1 MKAIEQWL
9 AQSDPAT
16 LRKLTV
22 FAEYSAD
29 GKPETYRACGMAGS
43 TNGLAVYAKGST
55 LPEALDAL
63 DVELASQAMAIID
76 ALDDSEGS
84 EGES

>member
-1 MKAIEQWL
+1 MRAIEEWL

-22 FAEYSAD
+22 FAEYNAD

-55 LPEALDAL
+55 PSAALEALD
-63 DVELASQAMAIID
+63 DELASQAGKLLD
-76 ALDDSEGS
+76 AYDAEV
-84 EGES
+84 ES